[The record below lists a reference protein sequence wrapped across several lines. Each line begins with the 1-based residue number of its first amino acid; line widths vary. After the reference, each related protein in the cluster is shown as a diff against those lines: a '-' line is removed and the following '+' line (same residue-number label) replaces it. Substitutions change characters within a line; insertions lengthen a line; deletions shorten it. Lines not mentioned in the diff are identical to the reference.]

1 MENIRKGQFTTT
13 RATSSKLETKTNIND
28 RLRQVEEGLRLGKL
42 KVDTEEK
49 EKPFKY
55 PYKWKGAMK
64 KSTNAKASEDK
75 VLMLYL
81 NIKGEIEPP
90 RLVPLYSGNII
101 IWKHKAYEFDPRA
114 CWTTRLGKKIIKCVI
129 IREIDRRPVSNL
141 DWDEVKARG
150 DSTDSDEIL
159 VKMVTKAVMEKAK
172 QQMNKGV
179 IIVIAILI
187 AAAIGF
193 FLFFKGG

>member
-1 MENIRKGQFTTT
+1 MEDIRRQATTTT
-13 RATSSKLETKTNIND
+13 RSTTTIDSEKKSVNIND
-28 RLRQVEEGLRLGKL
+28 RLRKVEEDLKYGRM
-42 KVDTEEK
+42 KVDTDEN
-49 EKPFKY
+49 EKPFNY
-55 PYKWKGAMK
+55 PSKWRRTMN
-64 KSTNAKASEDK
+64 KSNSKAAEDK

-114 CWTTRLGKKIIKCVI
+114 SWITKIKRKIVKCII

-172 QQMNKGV
+172 TQINKGV
-179 IIVIAILI
+179 IVVIGIVIAIGVL
-187 AAAIGF
+187 A
-193 FLFFKGG
+193 FLFWPK

>member
-1 MENIRKGQFTTT
+1 MENIRKKS
-13 RATSSKLETKTNIND
+13 RYESATSDDELETKTNIKE
-28 RLRQVEEGLRLGKL
+28 RLRKVEEDL
-42 KVDTEEK
+42 KYGRMEDNSEK
-49 EKPFKY
+49 ESKPFKY
-55 PYKWKGAMK
+55 PFKWKSAMK
-64 KSTNAKASEDK
+64 KSTGKVAEDK
-75 VLMLYL
+75 VLMIYL

-114 CWTTRLGKKIIKCVI
+114 SWTTKLGKKIVKCVI
-129 IREIDRRPVSNL
+129 VREIDRRPVSNL

-172 QQMNKGV
+172 TQINKGV
-179 IIVIAILI
+179 IIAIVVVVIII
-187 AAAIGF
+187 IVGF
-193 FLFFKGG
+193 LLFKG

>member
-1 MENIRKGQFTTT
+1 MENIRKERTTT
-13 RATSSKLETKTNIND
+13 TSRESGSLEKRSNINE
-28 RLRQVEEGLRLGKL
+28 RLRKVEEDIKYGRLKEE
-42 KVDTEEK
+42 TEK
-49 EKPFKY
+49 DSKPFKY
-55 PYKWKGAMK
+55 PFKWKGAMK
-64 KSTNAKASEDK
+64 KSTGKLAEDK

-81 NIKGEIEPP
+81 NIKGEIEVP

-114 CWTTRLGKKIIKCVI
+114 SWTTKLGKKIIKCVI

-172 QQMNKGV
+172 AQMNKGIIIV
-179 IIVIAILI
+179 IIVVII
-187 AAAIGF
+187 AAIVG
-193 FLFFKGG
+193 FLFLKGGG

>member
-1 MENIRKGQFTTT
+1 MENIRRETTT
-13 RATSSKLETKTNIND
+13 TGRSTSKLETKSNITE
-28 RLRQVEEGLRLGKL
+28 RLAQVEEDLKFGRLKI
-42 KVDTEEK
+42 DTDEN
-49 EKPFKY
+49 EKPFKF
-55 PYKWKGAMK
+55 PRKWKGPMN
-64 KSTNAKASEDK
+64 KSTKEKPSEDK

-90 RLVPLYSGNII
+90 KLVPLYSGNII

-114 CWTTRLGKKIIKCVI
+114 SWTTRLGRKIIKCVI

-172 QQMNKGV
+172 TQINKGV
-179 IIVIAILI
+179 IIVIGILI
-187 AAAIGF
+187 VAAIGF
-193 FLFFKGG
+193 FLFFK

>member
-1 MENIRKGQFTTT
+1 MENIRQE
-13 RATSSKLETKTNIND
+13 RTSTSTPKLETKSTLNE
-28 RLRQVEEGLRLGKL
+28 RLRKVEENIKYGEMKE
-42 KVDTEEK
+42 DTDK
-49 EKPFKY
+49 KQKPFKF
-55 PYKWKGAMK
+55 PFKWRGPMNR
-64 KSTNAKASEDK
+64 STGKAATDK

-81 NIKGEIEPP
+81 NIKQEIEPP

-101 IWKHKAYEFDPRA
+101 IWKHKAFEFDPRA
-114 CWTTRLGKKIIKCVI
+114 CWTVQLGKKIVKCVI

-172 QQMNKGV
+172 TQINKG
-179 IIVIAILI
+179 IIIAIVIAIIGGI
-187 AAAIGF
+187 AF
-193 FLFFKGG
+193 FLFMK

>member
-1 MENIRKGQFTTT
+1 MKRSTG
-13 RATSSKLETKTNIND
+13 
-28 RLRQVEEGLRLGKL
+28 
-42 KVDTEEK
+42 
-49 EKPFKY
+49 
-55 PYKWKGAMK
+55 KGA
-64 KSTNAKASEDK
+64 EDK
-75 VLMLYL
+75 VLMLFL

-114 CWTTRLGKKIIKCVI
+114 SWTTKLGNKIVKCVI

-141 DWDEVKARG
+141 DWDEVKRRG

-172 QQMNKGV
+172 TQINKGV
-179 IIVIAILI
+179 IIAIVVVIVI
-187 AAAIGF
+187 AIGF
-193 FLFFKGG
+193 FLFFNKG